1 MQKKI
6 GRGRGARTKEIL
18 ESKQCGTSKSVICIS
33 MYFVFIEGIENYSVC
48 NTIVFERQEKYY
60 IAFLKCGGGG
70 AILFFG
76 F

>member
-33 MYFVFIEGIENYSVC
+33 MYF
-48 NTIVFERQEKYY
+48 
-60 IAFLKCGGGG
+60 AFLEGNKESFF
-70 AILFFG
+70 APIFQLFHSSKASENNPKW
-76 F
+76 